1 MKRSPVKLLIL
12 PLAAVLLTLTL
23 RRCPPGPGEPTPPPH
38 DPHQT
43 DQPGVPET
51 FVLRVVA
58 KRQVARQVSAGRL
71 SLPQAAALFGAL
83 NALPPQAADLS
94 KLDPHLRPPQVA
106 PRTDEERLCWQ
117 VIRYVAAEL
126 EQQPDRARAVVA
138 RLEAELEE
146 ELRTRGRI
154 RLPNPPSPAQ
164 LQTRLEQ
171 AREEIDRLLDPA
183 PGSE

>member
-1 MKRSPVKLLIL
+1 MRRSSVKLLIL
-12 PLAAVLLTLTL
+12 ALAAVLLALTL

-43 DQPGVPET
+43 DQPGVPEA
-51 FVLRVVA
+51 FVLRSMA
-58 KRQVARQVSAGRL
+58 KRQGARQVGAGRL
-71 SLPQAAALFGAL
+71 SLLQAAALFGAL
-83 NALPPQAADLS
+83 NSLPPQAPELS
-94 KLDPHLRPPQVA
+94 KIDPHVRPPRVP

-117 VIRYVAAEL
+117 VIGYVAAEL
-126 EQQPDRARAVVA
+126 EQQPDRASAVVA

-146 ELRTRGRI
+146 ELCTWGRV
-154 RLPNPPSPAQ
+154 RLPDPPSPAQ

-171 AREEIDRLLDPA
+171 ARKEIDRLLDPA